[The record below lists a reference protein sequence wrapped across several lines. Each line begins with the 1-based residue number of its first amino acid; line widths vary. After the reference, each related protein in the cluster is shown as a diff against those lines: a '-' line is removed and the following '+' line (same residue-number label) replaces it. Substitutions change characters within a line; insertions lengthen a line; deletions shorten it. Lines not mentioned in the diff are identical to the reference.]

1 MTLNDNASI
10 LLNSTEARKAQAKE
24 SYAISKNISDGLG
37 ICRSGQRG

>member
-1 MTLNDNASI
+1 MTLNDNDSI

-24 SYAISKNISDGLG
+24 LYAISKNTSDELG